1 MNTMRTTARGAVT
14 PIDMS
19 SPRQNIRPR
28 KEINGIN
35 ESEKYDVLVLGSGAA
50 GKFIAWTMARE
61 GKRTA
66 SVERKYVGG
75 ACPNI
80 ACLPS
85 KNIIHTAKVASLF
98 GRHQEFGIETGP
110 VAVNMAGVYA
120 RKRKMVDDLI
130 KVHLDQYQASGAEL
144 ICGNARFT
152 GPRTLQVALRDGGER
167 TLTAERVLVNV
178 GTHAAIPDIPGLLEA
193 KPLTHIEVLD
203 LERLPEHLIVLG
215 GGYVGLEL
223 AQAMRRFGSRV
234 TLIAR
239 EPQLLRKEDPD
250 VAQAILELF
259 RDEGIDVLLRTQVL
273 SIKGISGE
281 RVDLQVEDEAGT
293 RTVEGTDILA
303 ALGRTPNTQGIGLEK
318 AGIEVTER
326 GHIRV
331 NDRLETTAPNVWAL
345 GECAGSPYFTH
356 VSEDDFRIVHANL
369 NGGNRSTR
377 DRLIPY
383 CLFTD
388 PPLGR
393 VGINESQAW
402 ANNIS
407 YRVASLPMEGVLR
420 TRTLSETRGFMK
432 VIIDAHSD
440 RILGFAAF
448 GPEAGELMSNVQ
460 VAMLA
465 KQPYTLLRDAVFA
478 HPTMTEGLGPLF
490 ARVPKQR
497 DAALEKREYV
507 RVRS

>member
-1 MNTMRTTARGAVT
+1 MATRE
-14 PIDMS
+14 P
-19 SPRQNIRPR
+19 
-28 KEINGIN
+28 
-35 ESEKYDVLVLGSGAA
+35 EKYDVVVLGSGKG
-50 GKFIAWTMARE
+50 GKLMAWTMASE

-66 SVERKYVGG
+66 SIERKYVGG

-85 KNIIHTAKVASLF
+85 KNIIHSAKVASLF
-98 GRHQEFGIETGP
+98 SRHQEFGMETGP
-110 VAVNMAGVYA
+110 VTVNMAGVYA
-120 RKRKMVDDLI
+120 RKKKMVDGLM
-130 KVHLDQYQASGAEL
+130 KAHLDQYHASGAEL
-144 ICGNARFT
+144 IWGNARFI

-167 TLTAERVLVNV
+167 ILTGERVFVNV
-178 GTHAAIPDIPGLLEA
+178 GTHAAIPDIPGLADA
-193 KPLTHIEVLD
+193 KPMTHVEVLD
-203 LERLPEHLIVLG
+203 LQRLPEHLIVLG

-239 EPQLLRKEDPD
+239 EPQLAPKEDAD

-259 RDEGIDVLLRTQVL
+259 RDEGIEVLLRTQVL
-273 SIKGISGE
+273 SVKGISGE
-281 RVDLQVEDEAGT
+281 RVEVLIENEAGT
-293 RTVEGTDILA
+293 RAITGTDILA
-303 ALGRTPNTQGIGLEK
+303 ALGRVPNSHGIGLEK
-318 AGIEVTER
+318 AGIEVTEA

-331 NDRLETTAPNVWAL
+331 NDRLETKAPNVWAV

-356 VSEDDFRIVHANL
+356 VSENDFHIIHANL
-369 NGGNRSTR
+369 NGENRSTR

-402 ANNIS
+402 ATNIS
-407 YRVASLPMEGVLR
+407 YRVASLPMEAVFR
-420 TRTLSETRGFMK
+420 TQTLSEARGFMK
-432 VIIDAHSD
+432 VLIDAHSD

-448 GPEAGELMSNVQ
+448 GPEAGELMANVQ

-465 KQPYTLLRDAVFA
+465 GVPYTLLRDAVFT
-478 HPTMTEGLGPLF
+478 HPTMSEGLGMLF

-497 DAALEKREYV
+497 DAAVEKREYAPV
-507 RVRS
+507 NQQRKEPQMKNGKLNGK